1 MPVKDLTANIKDSLK
16 RAFRKIFI
24 HELVVNGKEAP
35 KSYAYEKKFYAI
47 YFIFL
52 ISSFI
57 LIFAIN
63 FPQIYFSNDLIKNLF
78 FIIGNSIVTLFLVL
92 SLVYSN
98 AKFREFIFE
107 RKSII
112 KQAILYIGLF
122 SVLFI
127 LFLYIFLAQF
137 NLSSY
142 LLALSTIWLILLST
156 RFYMY
161 SRKYATKIE
170 TRLIKKYSFLRRV
183 GAFITPYFILTI
195 LIIVA
200 LVYRALLVFISLDF
214 FAQFAQAEAIDVY
227 IIEMRLVMPLIYF
240 SLILTLLFIIFE
252 FVFTRRKAETRRAGL
267 FDNYTFSLIVFFIFF
282 FQIFQLTMFLMLN
295 NATVTALK
303 ASFGATGS
311 GALYSWII
319 VLVEFAFSMFFLYRI
334 IKKLGRSLGW
344 RLFIFK
350 EDGLILLILGCV
362 LSQSLTRFAF
372 LTGIPSQTISEI
384 GEFFMADKYV
394 VSILMIIFLGITLL
408 VYYLKPH
415 ETSMFIR
422 LQKETVS
429 EEEESMEIIYNLI
442 KNEYIRRGEAYPLEI
457 LDREL
462 IKATQLPKNEVYSL
476 INKLDRDNMNIIIT
490 EESDDFG
497 IAQKII
503 DFTSVTEKFD
513 KKGVALKKAKKY
525 LSERLYNTISEK
537 REKYLDLKSDSASDN
552 ATDMFLS
559 SLSADYTKKQR
570 DQKVIGQKQK
580 SSAISFTQKELASSL
595 KEQIIDILKKE
606 YIYRIENEDKY
617 PNFFFTISEMAAEI
631 QLQTRVTPGE
641 LYPILESINQTDIE
655 FTLIDNPDEPEDK
668 IIAFFPIADD
678 SLNYTIQS
686 FRPEEFKRI
695 KTEITKSFIKFLNKK
710 RSKASINK
718 LRKDIKGNNDLERNW
733 IQILKILYDNYPKF
747 QEIKEKLEKS
757 EDLKKIIN
765 SFPKKN
771 IDILI

>member
-1 MPVKDLTANIKDSLK
+1 MPVKDFIRNIKDT
-16 RAFRKIFI
+16 FTHVIRKIFI
-24 HELVVNGKEAP
+24 HEVIIDGKEVP
-35 KSYAYEKKFYAI
+35 KSYAYEKKFYGI

-52 ISSFI
+52 VSSFI

-63 FPQIYFSNDLIKNLF
+63 FPQIYFSSELIKNLF
-78 FIIGNSIVTLFLVL
+78 FIIGNGIVTLFLVL
-92 SLVYSN
+92 SLLYSN
-98 AKFREFIFE
+98 GKVREFIFE
-107 RKSII
+107 GKSII
-112 KQAILYIGLF
+112 KQTILYVGIF
-122 SVLFI
+122 SGFFI

-142 LLALSTIWLILLST
+142 LLGLSTIWLILLST

-183 GAFITPYFILTI
+183 GAFITPYFILTV
-195 LIIVA
+195 LIITA
-200 LVYRALLVFISLDF
+200 LFYRALLVFISLDF
-214 FAQFAQAEAIDVY
+214 FAQFAQAQAVDVY

-282 FQIFQLTMFLMLN
+282 FQIFQVTMFLMLN

-303 ASFGATGS
+303 ASFGSTGS

-319 VLVEFAFSMFFLYRI
+319 VVVEFAFSMFFLYRI

-344 RLFIFK
+344 QLFIFK
-350 EDGLILLILGCV
+350 EDGLILFILGCV

-372 LTGIPSQTISEI
+372 LTDIPSQAISEI

-429 EEEESMEIIYNLI
+429 EEEESMEIVYNLI

-462 IKATQLPKNEVYSL
+462 IKATQLPKNELYSL
-476 INKLDRDNMNIIIT
+476 INKLDRENMNIIIT
-490 EESDDFG
+490 EETDDFG
-497 IAQKII
+497 LAQKII

-513 KKGVALKKAKKY
+513 KKGIALKKAKKY
-525 LSERLYNTISEK
+525 LSERLYSTISEK
-537 REKYLDLKSDSASDN
+537 REKYLDLKSDFDSDN

-570 DQKVIGQKQK
+570 DQKVIDQKK
-580 SSAISFTQKELASSL
+580 KANAISFMQKEIPGSL
-595 KEQIIDILKKE
+595 KEQIIEILKKE
-606 YIYRIENEDKY
+606 YIYRIENEEKY
-617 PNFFFTISEMAAEI
+617 PEFYFPISEMAGEI
-631 QLQTRVTPGE
+631 QLQTRITPGE
-641 LYPILESINQTDIE
+641 LYPVLDSINQTDIE

-678 SLNYTIQS
+678 NLNYTIQS

-695 KTEITKSFIKFLNKK
+695 RNEITKSFIKFLNKK
-710 RSKASINK
+710 RSKANINK
-718 LRKDIKGNNDLERNW
+718 LRKGINGRNDLQRNW
-733 IQILKILYDNYPKF
+733 NQILKILYDFYPKF
-747 QEIKEKLEKS
+747 QEIQERLEKS
-757 EDLKKIIN
+757 GDLKKIIN
-765 SFPKKN
+765 SFPKKK
-771 IDILI
+771 IDISI